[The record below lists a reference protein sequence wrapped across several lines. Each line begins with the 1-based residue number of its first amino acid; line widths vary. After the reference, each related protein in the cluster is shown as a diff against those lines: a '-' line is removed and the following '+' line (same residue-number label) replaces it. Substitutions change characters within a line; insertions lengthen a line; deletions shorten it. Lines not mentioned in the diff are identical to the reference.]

1 MGSKE
6 VSSAVLR
13 FQNTVSIS
21 KIILS
26 LAFSLRVTTV
36 TSEKTE
42 TNQIT
47 PLSTH
52 FENSE
57 I

>member
-6 VSSAVLR
+6 VSSAVLI